1 MSEHFDNVGYEDC
14 ALSSGDDYEP
24 YGYLPPE
31 LRQVEF
37 APQPRQA
44 VADRVI
50 EAELLAHWGMVG
62 C

>member
-1 MSEHFDNVGYEDC
+1 MSEHFDTVGYEDC

-37 APQPRQA
+37 APQQRQA

-50 EAELLAHWGMVG
+50 EAQLLAHWGMVG

>member
-1 MSEHFDNVGYEDC
+1 MSDHYDAAGYDDC
-14 ALSSGDDYEP
+14 VLKSGDDYEP

-37 APQPRQA
+37 TPQSRGNTF
-44 VADRVI
+44 DRVV
-50 EAELLAHWGMVG
+50 EANLLAHWSMVG